1 MIPVAVD
8 PMPDPTLIALAR
20 RDHFGRNK
28 MSDSNLSISPARFL
42 RTVAIGLAVTVG
54 LILAV
59 GAAQGRGAGRG
70 ALGVPAPERTTAR
83 PPNFGLLAVAPIQ
96 IQIHVAAVSTALAV
110 GIALMLGLKGN
121 TVHRT
126 LGWIWVVA
134 MATAAISS
142 LFIHRSNPG
151 GFSFLHLFAG
161 WTLIALPMGVFAA
174 RKHNVRLHG
183 RTMTGLFVGGLLIA
197 GAFAFMPGRLM
208 WQIAFG

>member
-1 MIPVAVD
+1 
-8 PMPDPTLIALAR
+8 
-20 RDHFGRNK
+20 
-28 MSDSNLSISPARFL
+28 MSDTSLSIGPARFL
-42 RTVAIGLAVTVG
+42 RTLLIGVAITVA

-59 GAAQGRGAGRG
+59 GAVQGRGPVATLAGFLHLKG
-70 ALGVPAPERTTAR
+70 HMHAPH
-83 PPNFGLLAVAPIQ
+83 FGLLAAAPIQ

-126 LGWIWVVA
+126 LGWVWVAA

-142 LFIHRSNPG
+142 LFIHRANAGS
-151 GFSFLHLFAG
+151 FSFLHLFAG

-197 GAFAFMPGRLM
+197 GAAAFLPGRLM
-208 WQIAFG
+208 WQIVFG

>member
-1 MIPVAVD
+1 
-8 PMPDPTLIALAR
+8 
-20 RDHFGRNK
+20 
-28 MSDSNLSISPARFL
+28 MSDTSLSIGPARFL
-42 RTVAIGLAVTVG
+42 RTVFIGLAVTVG

-59 GAAQGRGAGRG
+59 GAAQGRGPA
-70 ALGVPAPERTTAR
+70 AVLGGFLNLKGQLHAPH
-83 PPNFGLLAVAPIQ
+83 FGLLAVAPIQ
-96 IQIHVAAVSTALAV
+96 IKIHVAAVSTALAV

-126 LGWIWVVA
+126 LGWVWVAA

-142 LFIHRSNPG
+142 LFIHRSNPS

-174 RKHNVRLHG
+174 RKHNVRLHS

-208 WQIAFG
+208 WQIVFG

>member
-59 GAAQGRGAGRG
+59 GAAQGRGPVAVLSGFLHLKG
-70 ALGVPAPERTTAR
+70 QLHA
-83 PPNFGLLAVAPIQ
+83 PNFGLLAVAPIQ